1 MFVSSNLLRDLL
13 PYFMRKLKAVYEE
26 SEIESIFF
34 RITED
39 TLNLPKRSVLTEEK
53 RLTESELLTFK
64 DYVDRLAANEP
75 LQYILGEADFLGLKF
90 KVSPAVLIPR
100 PETEE
105 LVDLIIRENKSK
117 SPLEILDIGC
127 GSGCIPIAL
136 KKNIPQSKVTSI
148 DISAAAIEI
157 AKQNASVINADVF
170 FLEQDVFADS
180 LFKLTPVDLIV
191 SNPPYITDAEK
202 SLMHANVMEHEP
214 ALALFVPN
222 SDPLK
227 FYNRIFQFAQSHL
240 KPNGLI
246 YFEINPLY
254 ADDLVKKA
262 LQLKFSSA
270 VLCPDL
276 SGKNRFLKVIK

>member
-13 PYFMRKLKAVYEE
+13 PYFKRKLKAVYEE

-39 TLNLPKRSVLTEEK
+39 TLNLPKRNVLSEEK

-136 KKNIPQSKVTSI
+136 KKSIPQSKVTSI

-202 SLMHANVMEHEP
+202 SLMHANVKEHEP

-240 KPNGLI
+240 KPNGMI
-246 YFEINPLY
+246 YFEVNPLY